1 MKVIIIASL
10 SQEDEIK
17 KVADIYEKIGITVA
31 YPTRQQNKEFSQIV
45 EDYLYRI
52 SMADKVVAITKD
64 DGTFGE
70 GAIYEIAFA
79 KYLNKP
85 IEILNTEQIFYL

>member
-1 MKVIIIASL
+1 MKL
-10 SQEDEIK
+10 K